1 MKTVNLSDPE
11 LTAYSG
17 EHLLYE
23 LQLLRFTTGELVQL
37 QQPSPIA
44 SVLIESFGIH
54 LRNLIDFFYTPRAKE
69 DDVIASD
76 FCPGWK
82 DTMSGTLKVAKERA
96 NKELSHLTLAR
107 KSGLDPSKPW
117 DVVGLFQEVSGVAK
131 TFAGRASPTKLS
143 PEVPKWLN
151 SFHGNTMATA
161 VGGAMITGNSTATMT
176 TISRGGAPP
185 SNNSTRQP

>member
-23 LQLLRFTTGELVQL
+23 LQYFLFTARELARL
-37 QQPSPIA
+37 DRPSPMA

-82 DTMSGTLKVAKERA
+82 ETIPCTLKAAKERA
-96 NKELSHLTLAR
+96 NKELSHLTLKR

-117 DVVGLFQEVSGVAK
+117 DVIGLFQEVSGVAK
-131 TFAGRASPTKLS
+131 TFAGLASPTKLS
-143 PEVPKWLN
+143 PEVTKWLKMY
-151 SFHGNTMATA
+151 HGNLIA
-161 VGGAMITGNSTATMT
+161 VAVVGAMMASNTTSTMT
-176 TISRGGAPP
+176 TISGYGAPP
-185 SNNSTRQP
+185 SKKSTLP